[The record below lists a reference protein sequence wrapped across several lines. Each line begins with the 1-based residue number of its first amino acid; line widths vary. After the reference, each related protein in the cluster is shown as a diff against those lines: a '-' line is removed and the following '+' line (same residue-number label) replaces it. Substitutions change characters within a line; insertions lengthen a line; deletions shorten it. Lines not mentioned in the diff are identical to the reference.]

1 MNLQKKHTLLSL
13 LFLIVFSPI
22 FSFAKSNWDEE
33 AKKRKAEYVHFEAS
47 IQQMAE
53 KALKYCDLLNYS
65 YNLDSTNME
74 VMFQKG
80 LFDTY
85 SLTKPQAE
93 NGYRLMKKHFEQ
105 GEKDFNTN
113 FSFCTFTAENRSL
126 DEALKASETLKSR
139 FPDKAEALLLH
150 ALLLSQ
156 GDSIQ
161 MRKAIDEYNKIE
173 ENNGKT
179 VALCEKKIMTYL
191 NLNDTAKINEEIDG
205 LLKSDTTEINNI
217 LFAASIYNYILHDS
231 LKAVSYFDKA
241 YDLDSSSD
249 LVISSRL
256 TYFSDTNDSIALHN
270 EIENAIKNPDVSID
284 SKRTILN
291 QLTKQFYNNPTKM
304 NNIREYYSLLTKT
317 HPNEGIAHLESSAVL
332 LYLRD
337 YEAANKELSLAI
349 EVDSTNEQYWVNY
362 INTSTLTENKKK
374 TYEIIDKANAL
385 FPNSSP
391 IKYLSGVAYQSFDD
405 YNTAIDYYSQVIN
418 SSDSIYYE
426 SAYCS
431 LGDLYGEKEMFD
443 SAYYHY
449 EKSLELNPSNIN
461 TLNNYAYFLAVNNT
475 DLDKA
480 EQMSYITVMD
490 SATVNAT
497 YLDTYAWIKFLKIE
511 YLEARNI
518 IDYTLEIGGDSSAE
532 ILHHAGDIYFMCG
545 DPDKALEF
553 WNKALAIMPDDKLL
567 QKKVKYKT
575 FFYK

>member
-1 MNLQKKHTLLSL
+1 MNQHRSHIILTLLFFIAL
-13 LFLIVFSPI
+13 SPLVVL
-22 FSFAKSNWDEE
+22 AKSNWDEE
-33 AKKRKAEYVHFEAS
+33 AKKRKAKYAYLEAIFQES
-47 IQQMAE
+47 VNQTAKQ
-53 KALKYCDLLNYS
+53 LDLINYS

-113 FSFCTFTAENRSL
+113 FLFCSFTAENRSL

-161 MRKAIDEYNKIE
+161 KRKAIDEYNKIE

-191 NLNDTAKINEEIDG
+191 NLNDTAKINEEVDE

-270 EIENAIKNPDVSID
+270 EIVNAIKNPDVSID

-291 QLTKQFYNNPTKM
+291 QLIDQSYNNPAKM

-317 HPNEGIAHLESSAVL
+317 HPNEGVAHLESSAVL

-349 EVDSTNEQYWVNY
+349 EADSTNEQYWVNY
-362 INTSTLTENKKK
+362 INTSTLTENKKQ

-405 YNTAIDYYSQVIN
+405 YDTAIDYYSQVIN

-449 EKSLELNPSNIN
+449 EKSLEINPSNIN

-497 YLDTYAWIKFLKIE
+497 YLDTYAWIKFLKKE
-511 YLEARNI
+511 YSIAKEI
-518 IDYTLEIGGDSSAE
+518 IDFALEIEGESNAE
-532 ILHHAGDIYFMCG
+532 MLHHAGDIYFMCG
-545 DPDKALEF
+545 DSDKALYF
-553 WNKALAIMPDDKLL
+553 WNKALAIIPDDKLL

-575 FFYK
+575 FFDK

>member
-33 AKKRKAEYVHFEAS
+33 AKKRKAEYVHLEAS

-74 VMFQKG
+74 VIFQKG

-161 MRKAIDEYNKIE
+161 KRKAIDEYNKIE
-173 ENNGKT
+173 ATIGKSATLSENKI
-179 VALCEKKIMTYL
+179 VAYL
-191 NLNDTAKINEEIDG
+191 NLNDTAKIIEEVDV
-205 LLKSDTTEINNI
+205 LLKSDTTDINNI
-217 LFAASIYNYILHDS
+217 LFAASIYKYIFNDS
-231 LKAVSYFDKA
+231 LKTLGYLDNA
-241 YDLDSSSD
+241 YNLDSSSD

-256 TYFSDTNDSIALHN
+256 AYFRETNDSIALHN
-270 EIENAIKNPDVSID
+270 EIVNAIKNPDVSIE
-284 SKRTILN
+284 SKSTILR
-291 QLTKQFYNNPTKM
+291 QLIDVSYNDSDKM
-304 NNIREYYSLLTKT
+304 NNIKEYYSLLSAT
-317 HPNEGIAHLESSAVL
+317 HPNEGIVHLESSAVL
-332 LYLRD
+332 LYLKD

-349 EVDSTNEQYWVNY
+349 EADSTNEQYWVNY

-405 YNTAIDYYSQVIN
+405 YDTAIDYYSQVIN

-426 SAYCS
+426 SASCS
-431 LGDLYGEKEMFD
+431 LGDLYGAKEMFD
-443 SAYYHY
+443 SAYYYY
-449 EKSLELNPSNIN
+449 EKSLEINPSNVN
-461 TLNNYAYFLAVNNT
+461 TLNNYAYFLAINNT

-480 EQMSYITVMD
+480 EYMSYLTVMD

-545 DPDKALEF
+545 DPDKALDF